1 MFAREHR
8 PTKATAP
15 KMHRRADVTANL
27 YSAPVLLRKPCP
39 CGGGCPSCADRESRL
54 VKENA
59 RSQAHSEDANAGTA
73 APQIVHQVLRSA
85 GQPLDSMTRTKMEGR
100 LSHDFSAVQ
109 LHTAAHAGE
118 SGRAVHALA
127 YIGGDP

>member
-59 RSQAHSEDANAGTA
+59 RSQAHSEDANAATA

-85 GQPLDSMTRTKMEGR
+85 GQPMDSMTRTNMEGR
-100 LSHDFSAVQ
+100 LSHEFSAGE
-109 LHTAAHAGE
+109 LHTEGHAEE
-118 SGRAVHALA
+118 SVREGHALA
-127 YIGGDP
+127 FIGV